1 MVMNEVILVMN
12 KETQEM
18 NMLKR
23 TIASRGERLSVRP
36 WENQEIMV
44 KANQYSSTIVM
55 APALSDMDYITGSDI
70 YVRETV
76 AKMLALANEKLR
88 TAGFNLIVGYG
99 YRAPSVQEKYWEE
112 AKKQV
117 QEEHP
122 DWTDMEAI
130 EDEADKRAADP
141 QVAGHVTGG
150 CVDVTVG
157 RGVAPLDMG
166 VPLCDFTAGLRRI
179 KTFGE
184 GLTTEE
190 MSNRMILYQVMTEAG
205 FMPFF
210 GEYWHFMYGDREWAY
225 FSGTD
230 ESLYSNINHFRP

>member
-1 MVMNEVILVMN
+1 MN

-23 TIASRGERLSVRP
+23 TIASRGERLSVNP
-36 WENQEIMV
+36 SENQEIMV
-44 KANQYSSTIVM
+44 KANRYDAAIVM
-55 APALSDMDYITGSDI
+55 APAMPDMDHITGSDI

-76 AKMLALANEKLR
+76 AKMLAHANGKLQA
-88 TAGFNLIVGYG
+88 AGFNLIAGYG
-99 YRAPSVQEKYWEE
+99 YRAPGIQQKYWEQ
-112 AKKQV
+112 AIALVK
-117 QEEHP
+117 EEHP
-122 DWTDMEAI
+122 DWTDMQAI

-141 QVAGHVTGG
+141 QVAGHITGG

-184 GLTTEE
+184 GLTAEQ

-225 FSGTD
+225 FSGLD
-230 ESLYSNINHFRP
+230 ESLYSSKSDFRP